1 MGPDDITS
9 DTHWMYNQDPSS
21 GVALVS
27 NIPISSG
34 GVYLGPRYSVNLDE
48 LAMTSTAVEID
59 WGNAEARAAL
69 HSAFVTTTEPMI
81 ISSTPNNNDNLF
93 MEMVRNL
100 TVNELIADTP
110 DTMPVA
116 SGSYFVDREARS
128 PYVSPGTTLP
138 YDNTQVEYR
147 MGLQADSPQA
157 VTDTMVSEG
166 LSRLSRLH
174 RNDLADELR
183 VNTDHISYTVE
194 NAVESA
200 RRLEG
205 VECVFDLDARAAA
218 QREMLNEATSD
229 TTVPIGN
236 MIMPIAS
243 VMRAIDEELES
254 QQVCSLTDFC
264 EEDGMIHVRNP
275 EELEALKQYIEVTN
289 PRLYMSY
296 ANPYIFKVFNSKYT
310 YVAQAH
316 ADGQNEP
323 IIEYS
328 VYDRYGKYTIPEFL
342 SFNRDEPEYR
352 DICERIR
359 NTESEEEGTDA
370 NR

>member
-48 LAMTSTAVEID
+48 LAMTSTVSDPVEID
-59 WGNAEARAAL
+59 WGNAELRDAL
-69 HSAFVTTTEPMI
+69 HSAFITTAEPMV

-116 SGSYFVDREARS
+116 SGAYFVDREVRA

-138 YDNTQVEYR
+138 YDNTEFEYR
-147 MGLQADSPQA
+147 LGLQADSPQA

-166 LSRLSRLH
+166 FSRLSRLH
-174 RNDLADELR
+174 YGDLAAELR
-183 VNTDHISYTVE
+183 GNTDHISYTVN

-205 VECVFDLDARAAA
+205 VDCVFDLDARAAA
-218 QREMLNEATSD
+218 QREMLSEAVSD

-236 MIMPIAS
+236 MVMPIAS

-254 QQVCSLTDFC
+254 QQFCSLTDFC

-323 IIEYS
+323 AIEYS

-352 DICERIR
+352 DMCEKI
-359 NTESEEEGTDA
+359 NQFWGKEEE
-370 NR
+370 NE